1 MGGALAAAF
10 AVARETFAEA
20 DESLGSALSRLCLE
34 GPAETLA
41 LTEHAQPAILTVSV
55 AAWRVLAE
63 ASGVVPR
70 ALAGHSLGEWSALV
84 AAGSLRFADAV
95 RGVRERGRLMQAAV
109 PAGEG
114 AMAAVMGLDADAVAA
129 LCAEAA
135 AGQVVV
141 PANLNGAGQVVVAGH
156 AAAVDRVVALAA
168 DRHARARR
176 LEVSAPFHS
185 PLMAPA
191 AAGLAAWLAEVPIA
205 DPALAVVSSVEARP
219 LRDGADAR
227 RLLVAQVTAPVRWE
241 GTIAALDAFAPAVAL
256 ELGPGQ
262 VLSGLMKR
270 LRPAVRALAVGDP
283 SGLEAALEALG

>member
-1 MGGALAAAF
+1 
-10 AVARETFAEA
+10 
-20 DESLGSALSRLCLE
+20 
-34 GPAETLA
+34 
-41 LTEHAQPAILTVSV
+41 
-55 AAWRVLAE
+55 
-63 ASGVVPR
+63 
-70 ALAGHSLGEWSALV
+70 
-84 AAGSLRFADAV
+84 
-95 RGVRERGRLMQAAV
+95 V